1 MRGNGLKLC
10 QGRFRWSIRKNIFS
24 ERVAGHWD
32 GLPREVEESLS
43 LEVFKTCEDVALRDT
58 VEWAQ
63 WC

>member
-10 QGRFRWSIRKNIFS
+10 QGRFRSSIRKNIFS

-58 VEWAQ
+58 VEWAR